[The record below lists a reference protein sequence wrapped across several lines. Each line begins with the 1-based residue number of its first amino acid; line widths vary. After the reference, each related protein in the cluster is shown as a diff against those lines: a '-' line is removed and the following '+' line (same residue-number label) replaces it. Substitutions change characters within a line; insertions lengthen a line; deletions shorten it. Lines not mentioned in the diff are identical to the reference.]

1 MEIQIDRDK
10 KLLLLRW
17 LKQGYIDSFELS
29 ELQRDND
36 NQITVEEIERELD
49 RLTRVMGD
57 EECMRLQRLG
67 LCKLKN
73 LYSREERQKD
83 LGLVDEA
90 CSR

>member
-17 LKQGYIDSFELS
+17 LKQGYIDSMELN
-29 ELQRDND
+29 ELQRDN
-36 NQITVEEIERELD
+36 QITIEEIERELD

-67 LCKLKN
+67 FCKLKN
-73 LYSREERQKD
+73 RCSREERQKD